1 MTKTAELDAA
11 KVEAFGHKL
20 LDILNSG
27 MAANMISIGHRTG
40 IFDAMA
46 ALLASAT
53 SAEIAAAANGWRPW
67 RAPALS
73 STNRGGGRSDC
84 RLITRH

>member
-40 IFDAMA
+40 IFDQWPRFSRQPRRPRSRPPRMA
-46 ALLASAT
+46 GGHGERRHCRVRTGAGGVPT
-53 SAEIAAAANGWRPW
+53 AA
-67 RAPALS
+67 
-73 STNRGGGRSDC
+73 
-84 RLITRH
+84 